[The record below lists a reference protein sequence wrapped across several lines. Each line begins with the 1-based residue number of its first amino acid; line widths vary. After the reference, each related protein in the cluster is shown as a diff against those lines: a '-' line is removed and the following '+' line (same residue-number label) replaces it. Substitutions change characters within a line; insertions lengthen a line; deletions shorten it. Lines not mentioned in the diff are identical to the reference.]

1 MPILYI
7 LLFLALPFVAASQ
20 VCEGNLGDNLFP
32 AGDFGSG
39 TANILLF
46 NPSIAPGYNYATNPP
61 PPDGSYMITNNMAGW
76 ANSYGSWIRVGDNS
90 PDPNGYMMV
99 VNASY
104 TPGLFYDQLVDGL
117 CENTRYVFSADIIN
131 IVRIGVGGH
140 IAPNV
145 SFLIDGVERFS
156 TGNIVATE
164 TWQTFGFTFSTLPG
178 QTQVRLALRNNA
190 PGGNG
195 NDLALDNISFRACGD
210 EAFILPNA
218 PANICEDGQPIVLD
232 ATIEGQLFDTPAV
245 QWQRSPNG
253 IDGWVDIPG
262 ATNIT
267 YLHTLL
273 TPGNYYYRFLLANAP
288 GNLANAKCRINS
300 NVKRVIVQ
308 PKLYELRDTICAGMT
323 YSVGGSTYTTTGTFA
338 DTLVS
343 SLGCDS
349 IVRLSLTVLPDPQIS
364 ATLVMESP
372 DCFDQTTGSIRVTAI
387 RNGYPPYAVFMNG
400 VLGNNTGLFSGL
412 LSNTEHA
419 LLVID
424 RYGCQLDSNAYLPGP
439 PILTLDMGENTTIT
453 LGESVRV
460 VPITNFAV
468 ADYDWSSDQTEI
480 PCTTVPDCEQLNW
493 TPSLSQRVYLTAT
506 DAQGCTISDTLQ
518 VAVIADYS
526 LYIPNVFSPNSD
538 GVNDFFTVLGPE
550 PRVVGIRR
558 LQIFDRWG
566 QLLYDGTDLP
576 ANSPATG
583 WNGKAKGQDVAE
595 GVYLYQVEVAFLN
608 GRTRTFTGDVAVVR

>member
-7 LLFLALPFVAASQ
+7 LLLLALPFVATSQ

-39 TANILLF
+39 TANIILF
-46 NPSIAPGYNYATNPP
+46 NPGIAPGYNYNTNPP
-61 PPDGSYMITNNMAGW
+61 PPDGSYTITNNTGTW
-76 ANSYGSWIRVGDNS
+76 SNLYGSWMRLGDNS
-90 PDPNGYMMV
+90 TDPNGYMMV

-104 TPGLFYDQLVDGL
+104 TPGLFYDQVVDGL

-140 IAPNV
+140 IEPNV
-145 SFLIDGVERFS
+145 SFLIDGVERFT
-156 TGNIVATE
+156 TGNIPATE
-164 TWQTFGFTFSTLPG
+164 TWRTFGFTFSTLSG
-178 QTQVRLALRNNA
+178 QTEVRLALRNNA

-210 EAFILPNA
+210 NAFILPNT
-218 PANICEDGQPIVLD
+218 PANICEDGQPIVLE
-232 ATIEGQLFDTPAV
+232 ATVEGQLFDTPAV
-245 QWQRSPNG
+245 QWQRSPDG
-253 IDGWVDIPG
+253 IDGWEDIPG
-262 ATNIT
+262 ATNLT

-273 TPGNYYYRFLLANAP
+273 SPGSYYYRFLLANAP

-308 PKLYELRDTICAGMT
+308 PKLYELRDTICTGMT
-323 YSVGGSTYTTTGTFA
+323 YSVGSSTYTATGVFA

-349 IVRLSLTVLPDPQIS
+349 IVRLSLTVLPDPEME
-364 ATLVMESP
+364 ATLVMGSP
-372 DCFDQTTGSIRVTAI
+372 DCFDQTTGSIAVADI

-400 VLGNNTGLFSGL
+400 ILGNNTGLFTGL

-424 RYGCQLDSNAYLPGP
+424 RYGCRLDSNAYLPGP
-439 PILTLDMGENTTIT
+439 PILTLDLGENPTIT
-453 LGESVRV
+453 LGESLRV
-460 VPITNFAV
+460 VPTINFA
-468 ADYDWSSDQTEI
+468 ATAYIWSSDEAEI
-480 PCTTVPDCEQLNW
+480 PCLGVPGCEQITW
-493 TPSLSQRVYLTAT
+493 TPTQAQRVYLTAT
-506 DAQGCTISDTLQ
+506 DAQGCTVSDTLL
-518 VAVIADYS
+518 VLVVADYS
-526 LYIPNVFSPNSD
+526 LYIPNVFSPNRD

-550 PRVVGIRR
+550 PRVTGIRR

-566 QLLYDGTDLP
+566 QLLYDAADLP
-576 ANSPATG
+576 TNSFSTG
-583 WNGKAKGQDVAE
+583 WDGKAKGQDVPE

-608 GRTRTFTGDVAVVR
+608 GRTRTFTGDVSVVR